1 MLIYSV
7 KNQIISCWSHSV
19 FFLRRNVNTNLSI
32 NQSLF
37 CTDNKITPSGLKKT
51 PSRVSFSSDVSIYT
65 NGRNGS
71 LIARNS
77 STAPLYTPKELLK
90 QSLIEKYT
98 SCRWLVTFTCFITV
112 TCSIMLRQCISMV
125 VVCMESN
132 YEAGQYDVMT
142 NHSNTTRNDT
152 QSNTGVNILCSFPYI
167 MFDFILI
174 QHIKQN
180 TKNKNKNKTKQNTKN
195 PNKQT
200 NKHFISN
207 LIINGSFKMSSHHWL
222 PNIYL
227 TPHLILRL
235 LTLNL

>member
-1 MLIYSV
+1 MYSLQYARLYKTRVNVTMMLIYSV
-7 KNQIISCWSHSV
+7 TNQIISCWSPSV

-71 LIARNS
+71 LIAARNS

-142 NHSNTTRNDT
+142 NHSNATRNDT
-152 QSNTGVNILCSFPYI
+152 QSNMGVNISCSFSYI
-167 MFDFILI
+167 
-174 QHIKQN
+174 
-180 TKNKNKNKTKQNTKN
+180 TKLKINKKPN
-195 PNKQT
+195 PKQT
-200 NKHFISN
+200 KIDNFISKLN
-207 LIINGSFKMSSHHWL
+207 HKCFFQPVFTSLVTEYTLDTSF
-222 PNIYL
+222 
-227 TPHLILRL
+227 
-235 LTLNL
+235 